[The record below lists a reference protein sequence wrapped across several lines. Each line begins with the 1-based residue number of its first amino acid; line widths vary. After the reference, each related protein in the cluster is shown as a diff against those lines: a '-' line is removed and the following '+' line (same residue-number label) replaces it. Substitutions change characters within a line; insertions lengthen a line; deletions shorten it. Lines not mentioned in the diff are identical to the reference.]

1 MAAVLLASSSLVPT
15 LAAVPD
21 RYAAVD
27 AQRPDDAA
35 AQWTDHALQV
45 MEPDA
50 VIVSWWS
57 YSTPLWYAQRVQGRR
72 PDIAIID
79 DRTRLDENLGALTD
93 VIDANLG
100 KRPVYVIRLDPREV
114 WPAGPALRAR
124 LHRRRPTR
132 ARSTRVVGPRG
143 PAGG

>member
-1 MAAVLLASSSLVPT
+1 MPT

-27 AQRPDDAA
+27 ARGQTAA

-72 PDIAIID
+72 PDIAIVD
-79 DRTRLDENLGALTD
+79 DRTRLDEDLGGLT
-93 VIDANLG
+93 
-100 KRPVYVIRLDPREV
+100 
-114 WPAGPALRAR
+114 
-124 LHRRRPTR
+124 T
-132 ARSTRVVGPRG
+132 
-143 PAGG
+143 